1 MLIVGLPLKLD
12 HPQIICS
19 NYWYVHH
26 ITSVWREV
34 AMEHKLYYED
44 PYRKSFSAK
53 ILRQAQD
60 DAGQW
65 YVILNQTAFYPT
77 GGGQPHDTGTLNEIK
92 VTNVEE
98 INGEIRHY
106 IASSLV
112 TTDSELQGNID
123 WLRRFDHM
131 QQHAGQHILSA
142 AFEEL
147 FDFPTISFHLGAEV
161 LTIDLETDQ
170 LTEEQAQ
177 QAEQRANEIILE
189 NRPIQPTWVSPEQA
203 AKYPLRKQ
211 LSVSEDIRLVIIPDY
226 DYNGCGGTHPS
237 STGQVGSLK
246 ILDWERQ
253 KKKIRVQFVCGNRV
267 LSQLHQKQAVLK
279 ALSPLLNAPEAE
291 MVKTT
296 QKILDA
302 AKEKDKALEEA
313 REALLQYE
321 ALELI
326 QGAALTGKKVIHKLF
341 QNRTIQELQ
350 KLGRA
355 ISAQAPDNMA
365 ILVSESPEKIQLVC
379 ARGENV
385 QASMKILIGE
395 LLPQIN
401 GKGGGNDLLAQ
412 GGGEPSM
419 SGQQLL
425 DRALEIIG

>member
-1 MLIVGLPLKLD
+1 
-12 HPQIICS
+12 
-19 NYWYVHH
+19 
-26 ITSVWREV
+26 
-34 AMEHKLYYED
+34 MEHKLYYED

-60 DAGQW
+60 DDGQW

-106 IASSLV
+106 IESPLV
-112 TTDSELQGNID
+112 NENSELHGNID
-123 WLRRFDHM
+123 WPRRFDHM

-147 FDFPTISFHLGAEV
+147 FVFPTISFHLGAEV

-211 LSVSEDIRLVIIPDY
+211 LSVTEDIRLVIIPDY

-267 LSQLHQKQAVLK
+267 LSQLYQKQKVLK
-279 ALSPLLNAPEAE
+279 SLGPLLNAPEAD
-291 MVKTT
+291 MVKAT
-296 QKILDA
+296 QKLLDG

-326 QGAALTGKKVIHKLF
+326 QGALPERKVSYKIF

-365 ILVSESPEKIQLVC
+365 ILISESPEKMQLVC

-385 QASMKILIGE
+385 QISMKKLISE

-401 GKGGGNDLLAQ
+401 GKGGGNDHLAQ
-412 GGGEPSM
+412 GGGEPTM

-425 DRALEIIG
+425 DKALTLIV